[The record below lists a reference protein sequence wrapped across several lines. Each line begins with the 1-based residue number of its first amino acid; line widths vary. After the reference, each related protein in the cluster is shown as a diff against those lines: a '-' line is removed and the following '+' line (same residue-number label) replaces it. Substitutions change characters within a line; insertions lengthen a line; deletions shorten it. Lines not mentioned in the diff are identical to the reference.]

1 MRSIL
6 PFALALSAALITST
20 TAAPTYESSL
30 KARENELMNG
40 LQRRM
45 IEHENDLYARLIERA
60 VGELAARHTHQ
71 PPPSTDT
78 SPDADSLGPTSAQD
92 PPMDKTLKSNSRQ
105 SMQRT
110 PSV

>member
-60 VGELAARHTHQ
+60 VGDLVARHREK
-71 PPPSTDT
+71 PPQSTDT
-78 SPDADSLGPTSAQD
+78 SPDVDSSGPPSAQD
-92 PPMDKTLKSNSRQ
+92 PSMDNLK
-105 SMQRT
+105 T
-110 PSV
+110 PSPKSKGGPQGPS